1 MSFKHLKV
9 LNQVIKKSNNALS
22 LKRTFVLSQQ
32 RCQQLAGLNGEP
44 NQPVIHT
51 KIPGPKSVQ
60 MIKELSKFVKNVIH
74 FTSGILIVRV

>member
-1 MSFKHLKV
+1 MSFKHLKL

-60 MIKELSKFVKNVIH
+60 MIKELSKLQVCFFFFV
-74 FTSGILIVRV
+74 L